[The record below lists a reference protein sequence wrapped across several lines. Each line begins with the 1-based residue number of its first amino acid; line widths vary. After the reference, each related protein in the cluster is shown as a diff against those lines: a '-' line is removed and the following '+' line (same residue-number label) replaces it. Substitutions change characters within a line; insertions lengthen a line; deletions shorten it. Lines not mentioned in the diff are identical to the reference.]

1 MGLEED
7 INQNRGFKS
16 EQQKAIVNVMFTYS
30 WLMGRMKENL
40 KEFDLTPQQYNVL
53 RILRGA
59 FPDPISTLDIR
70 NRMLDRMSDASRIV
84 DRLCKKGLVKSGTC
98 HFDKRKVDVSIA
110 EPGLA
115 VLAKIDREQS
125 DFSHLA
131 GTLSS
136 EDAKHLNETL
146 DRLRDSGL

>member
-7 INQNRGFKS
+7 INQKRGFKS

-30 WLMGRMKENL
+30 WLMGKMKDSL
-40 KEFDLTPQQYNVL
+40 KGYDLTPQQYNVL

-59 FPDPISTLDIR
+59 FPDPLSTLDIR

-84 DRLCKKGLVKSGTC
+84 DRLCKKGLVKSKTC

-115 VLAKIDREQS
+115 ILAAIDREQT
-125 DFSHLA
+125 DFGHLA
-131 GTLSS
+131 GSITE
-136 EDAKHLNETL
+136 EDAKQLNTTL
-146 DRLRDSGL
+146 DRLRDEGL

>member
-7 INQNRGFKS
+7 IRQQRGFKS
-16 EQQKAIVNVMFTYS
+16 EQHKAMVNVMFTYS
-30 WLMGRMKENL
+30 WLMGKMKESL
-40 KEFDLTPQQYNVL
+40 KEYDLTPQQYNVL

-84 DRLCKKGLVKSGTC
+84 DRLCKKGLVKSKTC
-98 HFDKRKVDVSIA
+98 MFDKRKVDVSIS

-115 VLAKIDREQS
+115 ILATIDREQS
-125 DFSHLA
+125 DFGHLVE
-131 GTLSS
+131 GLSE

-146 DRLRDSGL
+146 DRLRDKGL